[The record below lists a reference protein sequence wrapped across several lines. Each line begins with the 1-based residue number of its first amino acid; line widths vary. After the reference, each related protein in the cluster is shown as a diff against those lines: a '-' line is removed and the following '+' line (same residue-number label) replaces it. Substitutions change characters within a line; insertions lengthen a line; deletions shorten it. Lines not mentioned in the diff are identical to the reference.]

1 MDKQI
6 IPILVT
12 VVLFV
17 VWQLLEAVAI
27 NNFSTNNSSFYIIKI
42 CSDAV
47 LSLVLFYLIIN
58 DYRRYNFHLNV
69 NTTFIRTSFLI
80 LSLLLIS
87 IISKSFNAAS
97 IFLTLM
103 AATSEELVFR
113 GLIFPSSFKL
123 FKDSKL
129 VKSAIFSSLLFGAI
143 HLLHLLKY
151 PEHYIGII
159 LQSFAAFSLGILL
172 CYILIKTSNIIV
184 VSLLHFSVNL
194 FLKNPERAND
204 PLNYVDLNGVT
215 YDLTGLAV
223 TVSVIIFIGLFSIFK
238 IRKIN
243 PVIHLNPT

>member
-1 MDKQI
+1 ML
-6 IPILVT
+6 LV
-12 VVLFV
+12 VF
-17 VWQLLEAVAI
+17 
-27 NNFSTNNSSFYIIKI
+27 TNKSF
-42 CSDAV
+42 
-47 LSLVLFYLIIN
+47 LVLTI
-58 DYRRYNFHLNV
+58 V
-69 NTTFIRTSFLI
+69 STFL
-80 LSLLLIS
+80 
-87 IISKSFNAAS
+87 
-97 IFLTLM
+97 